1 LDRVASRF
9 SPTNR
14 ICPCGRRLAE
24 GDWVIAGDIDH
35 FFPAEGL
42 IHVLS
47 MAKDPGTVYYFGR
60 KKEDGSPKHP
70 YPNSFLIPRKTFW
83 AAGGY
88 DEDYG
93 SV

>member
-1 LDRVASRF
+1 
-9 SPTNR
+9 
-14 ICPCGRRLAE
+14 
-24 GDWVIAGDIDH
+24 
-35 FFPAEGL
+35 
-42 IHVLS
+42 